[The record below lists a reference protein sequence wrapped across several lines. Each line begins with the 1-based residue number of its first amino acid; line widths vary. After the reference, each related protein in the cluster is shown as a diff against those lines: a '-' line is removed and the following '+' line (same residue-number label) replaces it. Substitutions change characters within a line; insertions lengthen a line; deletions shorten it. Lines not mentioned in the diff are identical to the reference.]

1 MKFRKSYYLT
11 IAFFTLIGS
20 AFSQKS
26 NTINAVKIDGDTLP
40 QNLSSIEEILVNA
53 NQTKTKGSNVNTLDI
68 QQIRS
73 INTGRDIP
81 ILLQTL
87 PNVVTT
93 SDAGNGI
100 GYTGIRV
107 RGSDATRT
115 NVTINGVP
123 INDAESQGTFWVNMP
138 DLASSAGSITVQR
151 GLGSSLSGAG
161 AFGASVNVQTSEV
174 NTNEFQLS
182 YGSFQSRKITAKFS
196 SPNYQIK
203 PNQYLNFSGRVSNI
217 ASNGFIDRAKSDLW
231 SYFTSASYKSNKLS
245 VKLLVFGGTEKTYQ
259 AWWGIPIEK
268 FNMGKSPNS
277 ADSQALIDHYW
288 RNAGL
293 GYTYQNQ
300 ADSANLFNSNPNTYN
315 YYRYNN
321 ETDNYQ
327 QHHAHLYLNKTIDQR
342 QYLNAT
348 LYYTHG
354 EGYFEQFRLADKLS
368 KYTLPDIVIG
378 DTGLM
383 ARMSNSDLV
392 RQRWLRN
399 DLIGTNLNY
408 VYNKKNEM
416 LTIGLSA
423 SQYYGQHFGHVVK
436 VFSATESYNKENIP
450 NTYYRGTGDKTD
462 ISLFAKYKRS
472 IRDFNYFIDLQARKV
487 LHIGKG
493 IDNDLRKID
502 FTGDYFFFNPKAG
515 FAYRFN
521 STINKKSI
529 SKLNIQ
535 HEISGSIGAGSKE
548 PARSD
553 FTDNRSENV
562 PRPEYLIDYELG
574 YEIAINRYFQSGN
587 NLLLSPLLSIFKF
600 NGYFMDYKDQL
611 VLSGALNDVGTAL
624 RVNVAQSYRMGLE
637 IENQT
642 ILFQSQRFVG
652 FKRANH
658 QLNFSGNIAFSEN
671 RIKSS
676 PASWFDYGTGSTFD
690 TIYNNAPIAYSP
702 NFVGALGI
710 NYNVGFNKIL
720 ETTDNG
726 IQKTT
731 NYKNIGNLNIQY
743 LIKSVGKQ
751 YLDNTGNESRSIG
764 GYQFSEFTMGY
775 SIISDKRTIEIKI
788 QGNNLTNQYFAN
800 NGYTWGYL
808 YNKALTQE
816 VFVFPTAMRNW
827 NISLGYIF

>member
-1 MKFRKSYYLT
+1 MKFRKSFYLT

-20 AFSQKS
+20 VLAQKS
-26 NTINAVKIDGDTLP
+26 SITIPIDTAALP
-40 QNLSSIEEILVNA
+40 QNLSSIEVVIVNA
-53 NQTKTKGSNVNTLDI
+53 NQTKTTGSNVNTINI

-73 INTGRDIP
+73 VNTGRDIP

-161 AFGASVNVQTSEV
+161 AFGASVNVQTSD
-174 NTNEFQLS
+174 NNINEFQLS
-182 YGSFQSRKITAKFS
+182 YGSYQSRKITAKVS

-203 PNQYLNFSGRVSNI
+203 PNQFLNFSGRISNI

-245 VKLLVFGGTEKTYQ
+245 AKLLVFGGTEKTYQ

-268 FNMGKSPNS
+268 FNMGKSPSS

-288 RNAGL
+288 RNAGV

-327 QHHAHLYLNKTIDQR
+327 QHHAHLYLNKTIDQN
-342 QYLNAT
+342 QYFNAT

-368 KYTLPDIVIG
+368 KYSLPNIITG
-378 DTGLM
+378 DTGLVVS
-383 ARMSNSDLV
+383 MSNSDLV

-399 DLIGTNLNY
+399 DLIGANLNY

-423 SQYYGQHFGHVVK
+423 NQYYGQHFGHVVK
-436 VFSATESYNKENIP
+436 VYSATDGYNKSNIP

-487 LHIGKG
+487 LHLGKG
-493 IDNDLRKID
+493 IDNDLRNID
-502 FTGDYFFFNPKAG
+502 FTGNYFFFNPKAG
-515 FAYRFN
+515 FTYDFVH
-521 STINKKSI
+521 KI
-529 SKLNIQ
+529 SKNHIPKLEIR

-574 YEIAINRYFQSGN
+574 YEIVIYRYFTNKSSQ
-587 NLLLSPLLSIFKF
+587 LSKFNF
-600 NGYFMDYKDQL
+600 NGYYMDYKDQL

-624 RVNVAQSYRMGLE
+624 RVNVAESYRAGLE

-642 ILFQSQRFVG
+642 ILFQSSRYVG
-652 FKRANH
+652 FRKANH
-658 QLNFSGNIAFSEN
+658 VLNFSGNVSISEN

-676 PASWFDYGTGSTFD
+676 PASWFDYGTGSSFD
-690 TIYNNAPIAYSP
+690 TVYNNAPIAYSP
-702 NFVGALGI
+702 NFIGALGI
-710 NYNVGFNKIL
+710 NYNVGFNKFTG
-720 ETTDNG
+720 TTENG

-731 NYKNIGNLNIQY
+731 YYKNIGNLNIQY

-764 GYQFSEFTMGY
+764 GYQFTEFTLGY
-775 SIISDKRTIEIKI
+775 NVFSKKHEFEIKI
-788 QGNNLTNQYFAN
+788 QGNNLSNQYFAN
-800 NGYTWGYL
+800 NGYTWGYM